1 MVSRPARGLLA
12 IAVTA
17 ALWGTVPIATNGVY
31 RVSAATPLSV
41 GLFRL
46 AFSLPVLL
54 PIVLYRTGRADWH
67 FSGRNATL
75 LLLFSA
81 AMALYQVCYFAA
93 IPLVGVTVAALIT
106 LCTAPILVA
115 ALSTVLLRER
125 PGARVLFAMTGA
137 ILGTLLLLGSPKT
150 AGTGSET
157 VRGVA
162 LALGAAL
169 SFALVALSGRA
180 LAGRYRDLQLA
191 AIGMAG
197 GALFLLPF
205 ALSAGLT
212 SHYSP
217 AGWSLLLYLGI
228 VPTALGYL
236 LFFYGLRYATATV
249 ASTVNLLEPLTSTA
263 LAWLLFDERLGPAGL
278 LGAALLLGAMA
289 LLLRG
294 TKKGTVATVPQA

>member
-1 MVSRPARGLLA
+1 MSRPTRGLLA
-12 IAVTA
+12 VALTA

-31 RVSAATPLSV
+31 RVSAANPLSV

-46 AFSLPVLL
+46 AFSLPLLL
-54 PIVLYRTGRADWH
+54 PVVLYRTGRTDWR
-67 FSGRNATL
+67 FDGRDAAL

-81 AMALYQVCYFAA
+81 AMALYQVCYFGA
-93 IPLVGVTVAALIT
+93 IPRVGVTVAALIT
-106 LCTAPILVA
+106 LCTAPVLVA
-115 ALSTVLLRER
+115 FLSTVLLRER
-125 PGARVLFAMTGA
+125 PGTRVLSAMAGA
-137 ILGTLLLLGSPKT
+137 ILGTLLLVGSPQT
-150 AGTGSET
+150 AGAGPET

-169 SFALVALSGRA
+169 SFAVVALSGRA
-180 LAGRYRDLQLA
+180 LAGRYRDLQLT

-205 ALSAGLT
+205 ALATGLA

-228 VPTALGYL
+228 VPTALGYV
-236 LFFYGLRYATATV
+236 LFFHGLRYTTATI
-249 ASTVNLLEPLTSTA
+249 ASTVNLLEPLTSTL

-289 LLLRG
+289 VLLRC
-294 TKKGTVATVPQA
+294 TKKGTVITVPQA

>member
-1 MVSRPARGLLA
+1 MVSRPTRGLLA

-17 ALWGTVPIATNGVY
+17 ALWGTVPIAASGVY
-31 RVSAATPLSV
+31 RVSSADPLSV
-41 GLFRL
+41 GFFRL

-54 PIVLYRTGRADWH
+54 PIVLHRTGRAEWR
-67 FSGRNATL
+67 FSSRDAAL

-93 IPLVGVTVAALIT
+93 IPRVGVTVAALIT
-106 LCTAPILVA
+106 LCAAPVLVA
-115 ALSTVLLRER
+115 FLSTVFLRER
-125 PGARVLFAMTGA
+125 PGARVMAAMGGA
-137 ILGTLLLLGSPKT
+137 ILGTLLLLGSPQM
-150 AGTGSET
+150 AGTGSDT
-157 VRGVA
+157 AQGVA

-169 SFALVALSGRA
+169 SFAVVALSGRA
-180 LAGRYRDLQLA
+180 MSGRYRDLQLA

-212 SHYSP
+212 LHYSP

-249 ASTVNLLEPLTSTA
+249 ASTVNLLEPLTSTV

-294 TKKGTVATVPQA
+294 TKKGTVTTVPQA

>member
-1 MVSRPARGLLA
+1 MSRPALGLLA

-17 ALWGTVPIATNGVY
+17 ALWGTVPIATKGVY
-31 RVSAATPLSV
+31 QVSAANALSI

-46 AFSLPVLL
+46 TFSLPLLL
-54 PIVLYRTGRADWH
+54 PVVLYCTGRDDWR
-67 FSGRNATL
+67 FSGRDAAL

-81 AMALYQVCYFAA
+81 AMALYQICYFAA
-93 IPLVGVTVAALIT
+93 IPRVGVTVAALIT
-106 LCTAPILVA
+106 LCTAPILVGF
-115 ALSTVLLRER
+115 LSTVFLRER
-125 PGARVLFAMTGA
+125 PGGRVLAAMVGA
-137 ILGTLLLLGSPKT
+137 ILGTVLLVGSPQT
-150 AGTGSET
+150 AGEGTET
-157 VRGVA
+157 VPGVA

-169 SFALVALSGRA
+169 SFAVVALSGRA
-180 LAGRYRDLQLA
+180 VAGRYRDLQLA

-205 ALSAGLT
+205 TLSAGLT
-212 SHYSP
+212 LDYSP

-236 LFFYGLRYATATV
+236 LFFYGLRYTTATV
-249 ASTVNLLEPLTSTA
+249 ASTVNLLEPLTSTI
-263 LAWLLFDERLGPAGL
+263 LARLLFDERLGPAGL

-294 TKKGTVATVPQA
+294 TRKGTVVTVPRT